1 MEGGSGWSR
10 PPGVVNGCGEGSPSP
25 CERTFGVWCSYEKKK
40 RAMCQ
45 VACLLATTE
54 LICYPL
60 YKLCIYKY
68 NTLITFPYKTKSNA
82 WSGELLSI
90 LKSGLQC

>member
-1 MEGGSGWSR
+1 MGVGRGAPPRVRELSVSGAA
-10 PPGVVNGCGEGSPSP
+10 
-25 CERTFGVWCSYEKKK
+25 TKKKK

>member
-1 MEGGSGWSR
+1 MGGRDPPEWRMGVGRGAPPRVRELSVSGAATR
-10 PPGVVNGCGEGSPSP
+10 
-25 CERTFGVWCSYEKKK
+25 EKKKQKNKQKK

-82 WSGELLSI
+82 WSGELSAFH
-90 LKSGLQC
+90 S